1 MFNLF
6 KKKKP
11 VYVINN
17 GFVVKNSRY
26 CLANF

>member
-11 VYVINN
+11 SYSIKG
-17 GFVVKNSRY
+17 GFVLKHGRY
-26 CLANF
+26 CLAAF

>member
-11 VYVINN
+11 AYVILG
-17 GFVVKNSRY
+17 GFAVKNGRY

>member
-1 MFNLF
+1 MLNIF

-11 VYVINN
+11 VYVIRG
-17 GFVVKNSRY
+17 GFVVKHGRY

>member
-1 MFNLF
+1 MFNFF

-11 VYVINN
+11 VYGIRG

>member
-11 VYVINN
+11 SYSIKS

-26 CLANF
+26 CLAAF